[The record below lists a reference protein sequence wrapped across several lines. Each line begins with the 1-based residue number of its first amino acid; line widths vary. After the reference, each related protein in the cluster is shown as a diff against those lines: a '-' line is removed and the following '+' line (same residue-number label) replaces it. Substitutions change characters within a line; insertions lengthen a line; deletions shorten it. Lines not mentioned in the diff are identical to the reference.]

1 MTGIAEDLG
10 VLQCLQQHG
19 IIILPFC
26 CVLGCLCCMSKMYAG
41 DVGFFVTAGQLLSYL
56 VWKVLAQSALWG
68 MTVLQV

>member
-1 MTGIAEDLG
+1 MPATAWDNYFLVMLCAWLL
-10 VLQCLQQHG
+10 VL
-19 IIILPFC
+19 P
-26 CVLGCLCCMSKMYAG
+26 VLYAG